1 MSICEDWYA
10 AIAMELKI
18 PPNSPGIP
26 CKLCTPEVSIKFILT
41 LRNLLKYMY
50 PKVEIIPVSNPTV
63 KLAAGLVKSPE
74 GAPMTTPPVKVALR
88 MSSMSNFYLNPE
100 LIMKA
105 PRQLPVN
112 ATIVLEIMMDLS
124 WVPAGKKP
132 ALKEG
137 QNIQRKR
144 VPIIANVTEFLSC

>member
-1 MSICEDWYA
+1 
-10 AIAMELKI
+10 
-18 PPNSPGIP
+18 
-26 CKLCTPEVSIKFILT
+26 
-41 LRNLLKYMY
+41 MY

-88 MSSMSNFYLNPE
+88 MSYMSNFYLNPE

-124 WVPAGKKP
+124 
-132 ALKEG
+132 
-137 QNIQRKR
+137 
-144 VPIIANVTEFLSC
+144 